1 MKRMEDAKKRY
12 DEIPI
17 PAELHAR
24 VQQEIAKA
32 DARRAVEMGQKRSA
46 QRQAT
51 VIGVGQKW
59 STPVTDSV
67 RSQTASIEVEQLGRA
82 GNANENLHVGNAGIE
97 LLGDH
102 VQREAAVEEKI
113 LDISRKRSGWKRWT
127 AAAAGLAG
135 AGNAGKSADNPFL

>member
-32 DARRAVEMGQKRSA
+32 DARRAAEMGQKRSV

-82 GNANENLHVGNAGIE
+82 GDFCGN
-97 LLGDH
+97 
-102 VQREAAVEEKI
+102 
-113 LDISRKRSGWKRWT
+113 SFC
-127 AAAAGLAG
+127 
-135 AGNAGKSADNPFL
+135 GNHCGGHR

>member
-1 MKRMEDAKKRY
+1 MRRMEDAKKRY

-17 PAELHAR
+17 PTELGVR

-32 DARRAVEMGQKRSA
+32 DARRAAEMGQKRSA

-67 RSQTASIEVEQLGRA
+67 RSQTASIEVEQLGRS
-82 GNANENLHVGNAGIE
+82 
-97 LLGDH
+97 GDFC
-102 VQREAAVEEKI
+102 
-113 LDISRKRSGWKRWT
+113 G
-127 AAAAGLAG
+127 
-135 AGNAGKSADNPFL
+135 NPFCGNHCGGHR

>member
-82 GNANENLHVGNAGIE
+82 GDANENLNVGNAGIE
-97 LLGDH
+97 SLDDH
-102 VQREAAVEEKI
+102 VQREEAVE
-113 LDISRKRSGWKRWT
+113 
-127 AAAAGLAG
+127 
-135 AGNAGKSADNPFL
+135 

>member
-17 PAELHAR
+17 PTELGVR

-32 DARRAVEMGQKRSA
+32 DARRAAEMGQKQCVPVTDGA
-46 QRQAT
+46 QQQAPVT
-51 VIGVGQKW
+51 EAGQKW

-82 GNANENLHVGNAGIE
+82 GDFCGN
-97 LLGDH
+97 
-102 VQREAAVEEKI
+102 
-113 LDISRKRSGWKRWT
+113 SFC
-127 AAAAGLAG
+127 
-135 AGNAGKSADNPFL
+135 GNHCGGHR

>member
-32 DARRAVEMGQKRSA
+32 DARRAAEMGQKRSA

-67 RSQTASIEVEQLGRA
+67 RSQAARLPKKQKFCLTFCPYP
-82 GNANENLHVGNAGIE
+82 GIIMRVRR
-97 LLGDH
+97 GM
-102 VQREAAVEEKI
+102 V
-113 LDISRKRSGWKRWT
+113 
-127 AAAAGLAG
+127 
-135 AGNAGKSADNPFL
+135 

>member
-32 DARRAVEMGQKRSA
+32 DARRAAEMGQKRSV

-59 STPVTDSV
+59 STP
-67 RSQTASIEVEQLGRA
+67 AE
-82 GNANENLHVGNAGIE
+82 
-97 LLGDH
+97 GDLC
-102 VQREAAVEEKI
+102 R
-113 LDISRKRSGWKRWT
+113 LDQCQV
-127 AAAAGLAG
+127 LYH
-135 AGNAGKSADNPFL
+135 